1 MAGAAT
7 AARRRATFASQKKA
21 RDVARDATPALLQR
35 VDVFSNKT
43 TDSVSLLG
51 GTVRVL
57 YFESILSDSVRATVT
72 FTDAGN
78 TMSKTNR
85 RGRRTKTAKKVSAVE
100 GLPITGSEEVYL
112 KFTDNHGNTLDF
124 SKQKNN
130 SLFVNQLFP
139 LATGSETTDK
149 SYIIDLAPLEWITN
163 EKGGQQVRKVFSGQ
177 ISDHVETILKDV
189 LKTEKKLDIEE
200 TKSTLD
206 FCGNN
211 TKPYYTL
218 NDLSTKSVSVN
229 VSKEGE
235 TAGYFFWET
244 ADSYHFKS
252 IDTLMS
258 QEPKTKIIYNE
269 SSESIPEPYKVK
281 ALSMEIHNKVNV
293 QQKFSMGAYSSRTEM
308 IDPFN
313 GVFTNELNAAEIF
326 AKGDE
331 VKLAGYELPSF
342 NMEFNVEEADTDF
355 SNTAFMLGTT
365 GQLNYGGIEEQLS
378 KSKEI
383 NFDAGKIFQ
392 QARMRYNQLFA
403 SEITILIPGDFS
415 LHAGDMVWFDSPQN
429 ETTEN
434 KACGD
439 DVDEQSGGKYL
450 ITDLCHYITA
460 KDTYTKLVLIR
471 DSFGRK
477 GNPSK
482 GVLSGNA
489 KIAMQDNFLPNI
501 K

>member
-35 VDVFSNKT
+35 VDIKSAKKGSKDTV
-43 TDSVSLLG
+43 SVLG

-85 RGRRTKTAKKVSAVE
+85 RGRRTTAKKVSAVE

-163 EKGGQQVRKVFSGQ
+163 EKGGQSVRKVFSGQ

-218 NDLSTKSVSVN
+218 NDLSTKAVSQ
-229 VSKEGE
+229 SQGEGA

-244 ADSYHFKS
+244 SNSYHFKS
-252 IDTLMS
+252 IDSLMG
-258 QEPKTKIIYNE
+258 QGFKKKILYNE
-269 SSESIPEPYKVK
+269 TSESVPPPYNAK
-281 ALSMEIHNKVNV
+281 ALSLETDNKVNV
-293 QQKFSMGAYSSRTEM
+293 QKKLEMGAYSNRFLGFNPFTAVWTNSLTEAEKNERKDM
-308 IDPFN
+308 I
-313 GVFTNELNAAEIF
+313 
-326 AKGDE
+326 
-331 VKLAGYELPSF
+331 KLAGDNLPELNKRF
-342 NMEFNVEEADTDF
+342 NKDEADTEYSWTSLQF
-355 SNTAFMLGTT
+355 NST
-365 GQLNYGGIEEQLS
+365 GQLNVGKVDDQLN

-383 NFDAGKIFQ
+383 NFDAPKIFNQ
-392 QARMRYNQLFA
+392 SKMRYNQLFA
-403 SEITILIPGDFS
+403 SQVTVVIPGDFS
-415 LHAGDMVWFDSPQN
+415 LHAGDAVWVDIPQADA
-429 ETTEN
+429 TPN

-439 DVDEQSGGKYL
+439 EVDKETGGKYL
-450 ITDLCHYITA
+450 LTDLCHYITA
-460 KDTYTKLVLIR
+460 SDTYTKLVLTR

-477 GNPSK
+477 GNPSN
-482 GVLSGNA
+482 GV
-489 KIAMQDNFLPNI
+489 
-501 K
+501 

>member
-1 MAGAAT
+1 MAMGLTKADADFLKEVHNDS
-7 AARRRATFASQKKA
+7 AKDANPSLIQKIDIYSAQK
-21 RDVARDATPALLQR
+21 R
-35 VDVFSNKT
+35 SK
-43 TDSVSLLG
+43 DSVSVLG
-51 GTVRVL
+51 GTVRLL
-57 YFESILSDSVRATVT
+57 YWESILSDSVRASVT

-78 TMSKTNR
+78 TLTKRKKMSNR
-85 RGRRTKTAKKVSAVE
+85 TSDVKVSAVE
-100 GLPITGSEEVYL
+100 GLPIEGSEEVHL
-112 KFTDNHGNTLDF
+112 KFTDNKGVTLEF
-124 SKQKNN
+124 GKKNKN
-130 SLFVNQLFP
+130 SLFVNEIKNLP
-139 LATGSETTDK
+139 TGSETTDK
-149 SYIIDLAPLEWITN
+149 TYKLDLAPLEWITN
-163 EKGGQQVRKVFSGQ
+163 EKGGYDVRKAYSGQ
-177 ISDHVETILKDV
+177 ISDSVRKILKRV
-189 LKTEKKLDIEE
+189 LKTKKDLDIEK
-200 TKSTLD
+200 TNSTLD

-269 SSESIPEPYKVK
+269 SSENIPEPYKVK

-293 QQKFSMGAYSSRTEM
+293 QQKFSMGAYSNRTEM

-313 GVFTNELNAAEIF
+313 GVFTNQLNAAETF

-342 NMEFNVEEADTDF
+342 NMEFNVEEADTEF

-378 KSKEI
+378 KSKEL

-460 KDTYTKLVLIR
+460 KETYTKLVLIR

-482 GVLSGNA
+482 GALSGKA
-489 KIAMQDNFLPNI
+489 KEAMSLGMGGNFL
-501 K
+501 

>member
-1 MAGAAT
+1 MAGAET
-7 AARRRATFASQKKA
+7 AARRQATFASQKKA

-35 VDVFSNKT
+35 VDIKSAKKGSKDTV
-43 TDSVSLLG
+43 SVLG

-78 TMSKTNR
+78 TMSKINR
-85 RGRRTKTAKKVSAVE
+85 RGRRTTTAKKVSAVE

-124 SKQKNN
+124 SEKNNN

-163 EKGGQQVRKVFSGQ
+163 EKGGQSVRKVFSGQ

-189 LKTEKKLDIEE
+189 LKTEKKLDIEK

-218 NDLSTKSVSVN
+218 NDLSTKA
-229 VSKEGE
+229 VSKYIRGSGYS
-235 TAGYFFWET
+235 AGYFFWET
-244 ADSYHFKS
+244 ADGYHFRS
-252 IDTLMS
+252 IDSLMG
-258 QEPKTKIIYNE
+258 QGFKKKILYNE
-269 SSESIPEPYKVK
+269 TSESVPPPYNAK
-281 ALSMEIHNKVNV
+281 ALSLETNNKVNV
-293 QQKFSMGAYSSRTEM
+293 QKKLEMGAYSNRFLSL
-308 IDPFN
+308 DPFTA
-313 GVFTNELNAAEIF
+313 VWTNSLTEAEKNERDDMI
-326 AKGDE
+326 
-331 VKLAGYELPSF
+331 KLAGDNLPELNKRF
-342 NMEFNVEEADTDF
+342 NKDEADTEYSWTSLQF
-355 SNTAFMLGTT
+355 NST
-365 GQLNYGGIEEQLS
+365 GQLNIGKIDDQLN

-383 NFDAGKIFQ
+383 NFNAEKIFN

-403 SEITILIPGDFS
+403 SQVTVVIPGDFS
-415 LHAGDMVWFDSPQN
+415 LHAGDCVWVDIPQADV
-429 ETTEN
+429 TPN

-439 DVDEQSGGKYL
+439 EVDKETGGKYL
-450 ITDLCHYITA
+450 LTDLCHYITA
-460 KDTYTKLVLIR
+460 SDTYTKLVLTR

-482 GVLSGNA
+482 GGDP
-489 KIAMQDNFLPNI
+489 MDFFT
-501 K
+501 

>member
-1 MAGAAT
+1 MAGAET

-35 VDVFSNKT
+35 VDIKSAKKGSKDTV
-43 TDSVSLLG
+43 SVLG

-85 RGRRTKTAKKVSAVE
+85 RGRRTTAKKVSAVE

-124 SKQKNN
+124 SEKNNN
-130 SLFVNQLFP
+130 SLFVNQVFP

-163 EKGGQQVRKVFSGQ
+163 DKGGQQVRKVFSGQ

-218 NDLSTKSVSVN
+218 NDLSTKAVSQ
-229 VSKEGE
+229 SQGEGA

-244 ADSYHFKS
+244 SNSYHFKS
-252 IDTLMS
+252 IDSLMG
-258 QEPKTKIIYNE
+258 QGFKKKILYNE
-269 SSESIPEPYKVK
+269 TSESVPPPYNAK
-281 ALSMEIHNKVNV
+281 ALSLETNNKVNV
-293 QQKFSMGAYSSRTEM
+293 QKKLEMGAYSNRFLG
-308 IDPFN
+308 IDPFTT
-313 GVFTNELNAAEIF
+313 VWTNSLTEAEKNERDDMIELAGENLPELN
-326 AKGDE
+326 KR
-331 VKLAGYELPSF
+331 F
-342 NMEFNVEEADTDF
+342 NKSEADTEYSWTSLQF
-355 SNTAFMLGTT
+355 NST
-365 GQLNYGGIEEQLS
+365 GQLNVGKVDDQLN
-378 KSKEI
+378 KSKDI
-383 NFDAGKIFQ
+383 NFDAPKIFNQ
-392 QARMRYNQLFA
+392 SKMRYNQLFA
-403 SEITILIPGDFS
+403 SQVTVVIPGDFS
-415 LHAGDMVWFDSPQN
+415 LHAGDAVWVDIPQADA
-429 ETTEN
+429 TPN

-439 DVDEQSGGKYL
+439 EVDKETGGKYL
-450 ITDLCHYITA
+450 LTDLCHYITA
-460 KDTYTKLVLIR
+460 SDTYTKLVLTR

-482 GVLSGNA
+482 GG
-489 KIAMQDNFLPNI
+489 
-501 K
+501 

>member
-35 VDVFSNKT
+35 VDIKSAKKGSKDTV
-43 TDSVSLLG
+43 SVLG

-85 RGRRTKTAKKVSAVE
+85 RGRRTTAKKVSAVE

-124 SKQKNN
+124 SEKNNN
-130 SLFVNQLFP
+130 SLFVNQVFP

-163 EKGGQQVRKVFSGQ
+163 EKGGQSVRKVFSGQ

-189 LKTEKKLDIEE
+189 LKTEKKLDIEK

-218 NDLSTKSVSVN
+218 NDLSTKAVSQ
-229 VSKEGE
+229 SQGDGA

-244 ADSYHFKS
+244 SNSYHFKS
-252 IDTLMS
+252 IDTLMG
-258 QEPKTKIIYNE
+258 QGHKIKVLYNE
-269 SSESIPEPYKVK
+269 STGKPPEPYNVK
-281 ALSMEIHNKVNV
+281 ALKMETSNKVNV
-293 QQKFSMGAYSSRTEM
+293 QKKMMMGAYSNKITV
-308 IDPFN
+308 IDPCD
-313 GVFTNELNAAEIF
+313 GMITNQLNSAEAF
-326 AKGDE
+326 AKGDQ
-331 VKLAGYELPSF
+331 VELGR
-342 NMEFNVEEADTDF
+342 EALPT
-355 SNTAFMLGTT
+355 
-365 GQLNYGGIEEQLS
+365 LN
-378 KSKEI
+378 K
-383 NFDAGKIFQ
+383 
-392 QARMRYNQLFA
+392 
-403 SEITILIPGDFS
+403 DFS
-415 LHAGDMVWFDSPQN
+415 LI
-429 ETTEN
+429 
-434 KACGD
+434 
-439 DVDEQSGGKYL
+439 Y
-450 ITDLCHYITA
+450 
-460 KDTYTKLVLIR
+460 
-471 DSFGRK
+471 
-477 GNPSK
+477 
-482 GVLSGNA
+482 
-489 KIAMQDNFLPNI
+489 
-501 K
+501 

>member
-21 RDVARDATPALLQR
+21 RERDVARDATPALLQR
-35 VDVFSNKT
+35 VDIKSAKKGSKDTV
-43 TDSVSLLG
+43 SVLG

-85 RGRRTKTAKKVSAVE
+85 RGRRTTAKKVSAVE

-124 SKQKNN
+124 SEKNNN

-163 EKGGQQVRKVFSGQ
+163 DKGGQQVRKVFSGQ
-177 ISDHVETILKDV
+177 ISDHVKTILTDV

-218 NDLSTKSVSVN
+218 NDLSTKAVSQ
-229 VSKEGE
+229 SQGEGA

-244 ADSYHFKS
+244 SNSYHFRS
-252 IDTLMS
+252 IDSLMG
-258 QEPKTKIIYNE
+258 QGFKKKILYNE
-269 SSESIPEPYKVK
+269 TSESVPPPYNAK
-281 ALSMEIHNKVNV
+281 ALSLETDNKVNV
-293 QQKFSMGAYSSRTEM
+293 QKKLEMGAYSNRFLGFNPFTAVWTNSLTEAEKNERDDM
-308 IDPFN
+308 IELAGENLP
-313 GVFTNELNAAEIF
+313 ELN
-326 AKGDE
+326 KR
-331 VKLAGYELPSF
+331 F
-342 NMEFNVEEADTDF
+342 NKSEADTEYSWTSLQF
-355 SNTAFMLGTT
+355 NST
-365 GQLNYGGIEEQLS
+365 GQLNVGKVDDQLN
-378 KSKEI
+378 KSKDI
-383 NFDAGKIFQ
+383 NFDAPKIFNQ
-392 QARMRYNQLFA
+392 SKMRYNQLFA
-403 SEITILIPGDFS
+403 SQVTVVIPGDFS
-415 LHAGDMVWFDSPQN
+415 LHAGDCVWVDIPQADV
-429 ETTEN
+429 TPN

-439 DVDEQSGGKYL
+439 EVDKETGGKYL
-450 ITDLCHYITA
+450 LTDLCHYITA
-460 KDTYTKLVLIR
+460 SDTYTKLVLTR

-477 GNPSK
+477 GNPSTDP
-482 GVLSGNA
+482 
-489 KIAMQDNFLPNI
+489 MDFFT
-501 K
+501 

>member
-21 RDVARDATPALLQR
+21 RDVARDATPAILQR
-35 VDVFSNKT
+35 VDIKSAKKGSKDTV
-43 TDSVSLLG
+43 SVLG

-85 RGRRTKTAKKVSAVE
+85 RGRRTTAKKVSAVE

-124 SKQKNN
+124 SEKNNN

-163 EKGGQQVRKVFSGQ
+163 EKGGQSVRIAFGGQ
-177 ISDHVETILKDV
+177 ISDHVKTILTDV

-218 NDLSTKSVSVN
+218 NDLSTKAVSQ
-229 VSKEGE
+229 SQKEGA

-244 ADSYHFKS
+244 SNSYHFRS
-252 IDTLMS
+252 IDSLMG
-258 QEPKTKIIYNE
+258 QGFKKKILYNE
-269 SSESIPEPYKVK
+269 TSESVPPPYNAK
-281 ALSMEIHNKVNV
+281 ALSLETDNKVNV
-293 QQKFSMGAYSSRTEM
+293 QKKLEMGAYSNRFLGFNPFTAVWTNSLTEAEKNERDDM
-308 IDPFN
+308 IELAGENLP
-313 GVFTNELNAAEIF
+313 ELN
-326 AKGDE
+326 KR
-331 VKLAGYELPSF
+331 F
-342 NMEFNVEEADTDF
+342 NKDEADTEYSWTSLQF
-355 SNTAFMLGTT
+355 NST
-365 GQLNYGGIEEQLS
+365 GQLNIGKIDDQLN

-383 NFDAGKIFQ
+383 NFNAEKIFN

-403 SEITILIPGDFS
+403 SQVTVVIPGDFS
-415 LHAGDMVWFDSPQN
+415 LHAGDCVWVDIPQADV
-429 ETTEN
+429 TPN

-439 DVDEQSGGKYL
+439 EVDKETGGKYL
-450 ITDLCHYITA
+450 LTDLCHYITA
-460 KDTYTKLVLIR
+460 SDTYTKLVLTR

-477 GNPSK
+477 GNPSN
-482 GVLSGNA
+482 GV
-489 KIAMQDNFLPNI
+489 
-501 K
+501 